1 MIFTTLIITRDCLS
15 DPTIGLHALYEPVHK
30 FGHLFLSTIDGI
42 SLSTIVN
49 LESKKVHAT
58 MLHRESMSS
67 PFSTSLSKLQALVL
81 ISTNHLDTNH
91 KAQQPCKTIKKRQK
105 PSKILLVYWMR
116 SNSEDIDECH
126 VIDHHQQTLFD
137 NSNTLQKK
145 SSLVCLAYAW
155 PSGEVFRDYKY
166 LYAEIYFVPGNF
178 FNLPNIPFSV
188 P

>member
-15 DPTIGLHALYEPVHK
+15 DPTIGLHVLYEPVHK
-30 FGHLFLSTIDGI
+30 FGHL
-42 SLSTIVN
+42 LSTIVN

-91 KAQQPCKTIKKRQK
+91 KAQQPCKTIKKSQK

-145 SSLVCLAYAW
+145 NPALPSSAQSFSLSTGAA
-155 PSGEVFRDYKY
+155 G
-166 LYAEIYFVPGNF
+166 IIIFVV
-178 FNLPNIPFSV
+178 LRVPNAHYSFLLHV
-188 P
+188 TFVDR